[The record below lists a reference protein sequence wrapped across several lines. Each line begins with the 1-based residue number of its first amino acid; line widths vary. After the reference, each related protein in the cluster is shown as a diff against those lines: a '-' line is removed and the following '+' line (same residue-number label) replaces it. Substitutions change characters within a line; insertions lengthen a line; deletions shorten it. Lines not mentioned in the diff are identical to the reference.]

1 MKRIVAIYLF
11 TILSGIASAACE
23 KSYTIHSPDRTIGIT
38 LTVGNRIAYEVRVD
52 GRTVV
57 APTPVAMTLDD
68 GTVWGGSAQPS
79 RIRKGMV
86 NTSFATPFYIKKRVA
101 DHYNWLRADFRQG
114 FAIELRAYDD
124 GVAYRFISTTDR
136 SLVVASEEAGAAFPE
151 DWTCWVPYVRDCD
164 GTEIVPFGSQFK
176 TSFENLYTVTRLSK
190 LDPAR
195 LAFLPLV
202 VAADDGVK
210 LCFTEADLQAYPGM
224 YFNYPGQGYSLRGIF
239 APYPKRTHDGGHDNL
254 QNVVDEYDN
263 FIAKAAPRTSFPWR
277 TILIARE
284 DRQLLDHDMVMRLAE
299 PSRLEDVSWIRPGL
313 AAWEWWNDWGLTGVD
328 FEPGINTRTYK
339 AYIDFA
345 ADYGLEYVVLDEG
358 WSDPKAGDVM
368 SVVEQIDLPE
378 LVRYADAK
386 GVGLMLWVV
395 GNVLDAKLEEACSY
409 YAGLGIR
416 GFKVDF
422 IDRDDQKAVELVYR
436 LARVAAAHRLVLDIH
451 GVYKPTGQNRT
462 YPNIINFESV
472 FGLEELK
479 WSNPDMPLYDV
490 TFPFIRMVQGPVD
503 YTPGAYRNATR
514 EGFRIDYRNPMSQGT
529 RAHQVAAY
537 VVFDAPLVM
546 LCDSPTRYM
555 ADEACTRFIASLP
568 VVFDTTRVLA
578 GEIGEYIV
586 TARKRQDCWYVG
598 GLTGWTPRTLDVD
611 LSLLDPGREYTAT
624 LLADDGRSAAE
635 PARYVLSTQRVTSAT
650 RLQIPVA
657 PGGGF
662 ALKIE
667 PADNK

>member
-11 TILSGIASAACE
+11 TMLSGIASAACE

-86 NTSFATPFYIKKRVA
+86 DTSFATPFYIKKRVA

-263 FIAKAAPRTSFPWR
+263 FIAKAAPQTSFPWR

-284 DRQLLDHDMVMRLAE
+284 DRQLLDNDMVMRLAE

-313 AAWEWWNDWGLTGVD
+313 AAWEWWNDWGLHGVG
-328 FEPGINTRTYK
+328 FEAGINTPTYK
-339 AYIDFA
+339 HYIDFA
-345 ADYGLEYVVLDEG
+345 ARNGIAYLVMDDG
-358 WSDPKAGDVM
+358 WSKDKTDLM
-368 SVVEQIDLPE
+368 SGGSDRLDLE
-378 LVRYADAK
+378 EVLRYAKEKDVGIILWAGYRAFDRDMEEVCRHYSAL
-386 GVGLMLWVV
+386 GV
-395 GNVLDAKLEEACSY
+395 K
-409 YAGLGIR
+409 

-422 IDRDDQKAVELVYR
+422 MDRDDQQIAEFLYR
-436 LARVAAAHRLVLDIH
+436 GAATAAKYGLLLDYH
-451 GVYKPTGQNRT
+451 GIYKPAGLQRT
-462 YPNIINFESV
+462 YPNVVNFEGI
-472 FGLEELK
+472 FGLEQLK
-479 WSNPDMPLYDV
+479 WTDKTDADMPAYDC
-490 TFPFIRMVQGPVD
+490 TFPFIRQVAGPVD
-503 YTPGAYRNATR
+503 YTQGAMRNASR
-514 EGFRIDYRNPMSQGT
+514 KNFRAVNNHPMSQGT
-529 RAHQVAAY
+529 RAHQVATY
-537 VVFDAPLVM
+537 VVFDSPLVM
-546 LCDSPTRYM
+546 LCDSPTAYEKEPETLDYIVRFP
-555 ADEACTRFIASLP
+555 TRFDQTLIP
-568 VVFDTTRVLA
+568 A
-578 GEIGEYIV
+578 GEIGRYIV
-586 TARKRQDCWYVG
+586 TARRAGDRWYLG
-598 GLTGWTPRTLDVD
+598 ALTNWDAREVEVKLDF
-611 LSLLDPGREYTAT
+611 LG
-624 LLADDGRSAAE
+624 DGRWKARIFRDGVNADRYGEDYLLEERTVTAADSL
-635 PARYVLSTQRVTSAT
+635 AMAM
-650 RLQIPVA
+650 A
-657 PGGGF
+657 PGGGYAVQF
-662 ALKIE
+662 E
-667 PADNK
+667 RVQ

>member
-1 MKRIVAIYLF
+1 M
-11 TILSGIASAACE
+11 LSGIASAACE

-86 NTSFATPFYIKKRVA
+86 DTSFATPFYIKKRVA

-313 AAWEWWNDWGLTGVD
+313 AAWEWWNDWGLHGVG
-328 FEPGINTRTYK
+328 FEAGINTPTYK
-339 AYIDFA
+339 HYIDFA
-345 ADYGLEYVVLDEG
+345 ARNGIAYLVMDDG
-358 WSDPKAGDVM
+358 WSKDKTDLM
-368 SVVEQIDLPE
+368 SGGSDRLDLE
-378 LVRYADAK
+378 EVLRYAKEKDVGIILWAGYRAFDRDMEEVCRHYSAL
-386 GVGLMLWVV
+386 GV
-395 GNVLDAKLEEACSY
+395 K
-409 YAGLGIR
+409 

-422 IDRDDQKAVELVYR
+422 MDRDDQQIAEFLYR
-436 LARVAAAHRLVLDIH
+436 GAATAAKYGLLLDYH
-451 GVYKPTGQNRT
+451 GIYKPAGLQRT
-462 YPNIINFESV
+462 YPNVVNFEGI
-472 FGLEELK
+472 FGLEQLK
-479 WSNPDMPLYDV
+479 WTDKTDADMPAYDC
-490 TFPFIRMVQGPVD
+490 TFPFIRQVAGPVD
-503 YTPGAYRNATR
+503 YTQGAMRNASR
-514 EGFRIDYRNPMSQGT
+514 KNFRAVNNHPMSQGT
-529 RAHQVAAY
+529 RAHQVATY
-537 VVFDAPLVM
+537 VVFDSPLVM
-546 LCDSPTRYM
+546 LCDSPTAYEKEPETLDYIVRFP
-555 ADEACTRFIASLP
+555 TRFDQTLIP
-568 VVFDTTRVLA
+568 A
-578 GEIGEYIV
+578 GEIGRYIV
-586 TARKRQDCWYVG
+586 TARRAGDRWYLG
-598 GLTGWTPRTLDVD
+598 ALTNWDAREVEVKLDF
-611 LSLLDPGREYTAT
+611 LG
-624 LLADDGRSAAE
+624 DGRWKARIFRDGVNADRYGEDYLLEERTVTAADSLAM
-635 PARYVLSTQRVTSAT
+635 PM
-650 RLQIPVA
+650 A
-657 PGGGF
+657 PGGGYAVQF
-662 ALKIE
+662 E
-667 PADNK
+667 RVQ

>member
-11 TILSGIASAACE
+11 TMLSGIASAACE

-86 NTSFATPFYIKKRVA
+86 DTSFATPFYIKKRVA

-239 APYPKRTHDGGHDNL
+239 APYPK
-254 QNVVDEYDN
+254 
-263 FIAKAAPRTSFPWR
+263 
-277 TILIARE
+277 
-284 DRQLLDHDMVMRLAE
+284 
-299 PSRLEDVSWIRPGL
+299 
-313 AAWEWWNDWGLTGVD
+313 
-328 FEPGINTRTYK
+328 
-339 AYIDFA
+339 
-345 ADYGLEYVVLDEG
+345 
-358 WSDPKAGDVM
+358 
-368 SVVEQIDLPE
+368 
-378 LVRYADAK
+378 
-386 GVGLMLWVV
+386 
-395 GNVLDAKLEEACSY
+395 
-409 YAGLGIR
+409 
-416 GFKVDF
+416 
-422 IDRDDQKAVELVYR
+422 
-436 LARVAAAHRLVLDIH
+436 
-451 GVYKPTGQNRT
+451 
-462 YPNIINFESV
+462 
-472 FGLEELK
+472 
-479 WSNPDMPLYDV
+479 
-490 TFPFIRMVQGPVD
+490 
-503 YTPGAYRNATR
+503 
-514 EGFRIDYRNPMSQGT
+514 
-529 RAHQVAAY
+529 
-537 VVFDAPLVM
+537 
-546 LCDSPTRYM
+546 
-555 ADEACTRFIASLP
+555 
-568 VVFDTTRVLA
+568 
-578 GEIGEYIV
+578 
-586 TARKRQDCWYVG
+586 
-598 GLTGWTPRTLDVD
+598 
-611 LSLLDPGREYTAT
+611 LSL
-624 LLADDGRSAAE
+624 
-635 PARYVLSTQRVTSAT
+635 
-650 RLQIPVA
+650 IH
-657 PGGGF
+657 
-662 ALKIE
+662 I
-667 PADNK
+667 

>member
-1 MKRIVAIYLF
+1 M
-11 TILSGIASAACE
+11 LSGITSAACE

-86 NTSFATPFYIKKRVA
+86 DTSFATPFYIKKRVA

-263 FIAKAAPRTSFPWR
+263 FIAKAAPQTSFPWR

-284 DRQLLDHDMVMRLAE
+284 DRQLLDNDMVMRLAE

-313 AAWEWWNDWGLTGVD
+313 AAWEWWNDWGLHGVG
-328 FEPGINTRTYK
+328 FEAGINTPTYK
-339 AYIDFA
+339 HYIDFA
-345 ADYGLEYVVLDEG
+345 ARNGIAYLVMDDG
-358 WSDPKAGDVM
+358 WSKDKTDLM
-368 SVVEQIDLPE
+368 SGGSDRLDLE
-378 LVRYADAK
+378 EVLRYAKEKDVGIILWAGYRAFDRDMEEVCRHYSAL
-386 GVGLMLWVV
+386 GV
-395 GNVLDAKLEEACSY
+395 K
-409 YAGLGIR
+409 

-422 IDRDDQKAVELVYR
+422 MDRDDQQIAEFLYR
-436 LARVAAAHRLVLDIH
+436 GAATAAKYGLLLDYH
-451 GVYKPTGQNRT
+451 GIYKPAGLQRT
-462 YPNIINFESV
+462 YPNVVNFEGI
-472 FGLEELK
+472 FGLEQLK
-479 WSNPDMPLYDV
+479 WTDKTDADMPAYDC
-490 TFPFIRMVQGPVD
+490 TFPFIRQVAGPVD
-503 YTPGAYRNATR
+503 YTQGAMRNASR
-514 EGFRIDYRNPMSQGT
+514 KNFRAVNNHPMSQGT
-529 RAHQVAAY
+529 RAHQVATY
-537 VVFDAPLVM
+537 VVFDSPLVM
-546 LCDSPTRYM
+546 LCDSPTAYEKEPETLDYIVRFP
-555 ADEACTRFIASLP
+555 TRFDQTLIP
-568 VVFDTTRVLA
+568 A
-578 GEIGEYIV
+578 GEIGRYIV
-586 TARKRQDCWYVG
+586 TARRAGDRWYLG
-598 GLTGWTPRTLDVD
+598 ALTNWDAREVEVKLDF
-611 LSLLDPGREYTAT
+611 LG
-624 LLADDGRSAAE
+624 DGRWKARIFRDGVNADRYGEDYLLEERTVTAADSL
-635 PARYVLSTQRVTSAT
+635 AMAM
-650 RLQIPVA
+650 A
-657 PGGGF
+657 PGGGYAVQF
-662 ALKIE
+662 E
-667 PADNK
+667 RVQ

>member
-313 AAWEWWNDWGLTGVD
+313 AAWEWWNDWGLHGVG
-328 FEPGINTRTYK
+328 FEAGINTPTYK
-339 AYIDFA
+339 HYIDFA
-345 ADYGLEYVVLDEG
+345 ARNGIAYLVMDDG
-358 WSDPKAGDVM
+358 WSKDKTDLM
-368 SVVEQIDLPE
+368 SGGSDRLDLE
-378 LVRYADAK
+378 EVLRYAKEKDVGIILWAGYRAFDRDMEEVCRHYSAL
-386 GVGLMLWVV
+386 GV
-395 GNVLDAKLEEACSY
+395 K
-409 YAGLGIR
+409 

-422 IDRDDQKAVELVYR
+422 MDRDDQEMTAFNYR
-436 LARVAAAHRLVLDIH
+436 AAETCAKYKMILDLH
-451 GVYKPTGQNRT
+451 GTHKPAGLNRT
-462 YPNIINFESV
+462 YPNVLNFEGV
-472 FGLEELK
+472 NGLEQMK
-479 WSNPDMPLYDV
+479 WSPASLDQVKYDV
-490 TFPFIRMVQGPVD
+490 MIPFIRQVSGPMD
-503 YTPGAYRNATR
+503 YTQGAMRNASKGNYYPCNS
-514 EGFRIDYRNPMSQGT
+514 EPMSQGT
-529 RAHQVAAY
+529 RCRQLALY
-537 VVFDAPLVM
+537 VVFESPFNM
-546 LCDSPTRYM
+546 LCDNPSNYM
-555 ADEACTRFIASLP
+555 REPESTDFIAAIPTVWDESI
-568 VVFDTTRVLA
+568 VLD
-578 GEIGEYIV
+578 GKMGEYIV
-586 TARKRQDCWYVG
+586 TARRKGDVWYIGGITDWTARDIEVDCSFLGDKAYN
-598 GLTGWTPRTLDVD
+598 
-611 LSLLDPGREYTAT
+611 AT
-624 LLADDGRSAAE
+624 LFKDGVNAH
-635 PARYVLSTQRVTSAT
+635 RVGRDYKRESFSVKKDSK
-650 RLQIPVA
+650 LKIHLA

-662 ALKIE
+662 ALQIK
-667 PADNK
+667 

>member
-11 TILSGIASAACE
+11 TMLSGIASAACE

-57 APTPVAMTLDD
+57 VPTPVAMTLDD

-86 NTSFATPFYIKKRVA
+86 DTSFATPFYIKKRVA

-263 FIAKAAPRTSFPWR
+263 FIAKAAPQTSFPWR

-284 DRQLLDHDMVMRLAE
+284 DRQLLDNDMVMRLAE

-313 AAWEWWNDWGLTGVD
+313 AAWEWWNDWGLHGVG
-328 FEPGINTRTYK
+328 FEAGINTPTYK
-339 AYIDFA
+339 HYIDFA
-345 ADYGLEYVVLDEG
+345 ARNGIAYLVMDDG
-358 WSDPKAGDVM
+358 WSKDKTDLM
-368 SVVEQIDLPE
+368 SGGSDRLDLE
-378 LVRYADAK
+378 EVLRYAKEKDVGIILWAGYRAFDRDMEEVCRHYSAL
-386 GVGLMLWVV
+386 GV
-395 GNVLDAKLEEACSY
+395 K
-409 YAGLGIR
+409 

-422 IDRDDQKAVELVYR
+422 MDRDDQQIAEFLYR
-436 LARVAAAHRLVLDIH
+436 GAATAAKYGLLLDYH
-451 GVYKPTGQNRT
+451 GIYKPAGLQRT
-462 YPNIINFESV
+462 YPNVVNFEGI
-472 FGLEELK
+472 FGLEQLK
-479 WSNPDMPLYDV
+479 WTDKTDADMPAYDC
-490 TFPFIRMVQGPVD
+490 TFPFIRQVAGPVD
-503 YTPGAYRNATR
+503 YTQGAMRNASR
-514 EGFRIDYRNPMSQGT
+514 KNFRAVNNHPMSQGT
-529 RAHQVAAY
+529 RAHQVATY
-537 VVFDAPLVM
+537 VVFDSPLVM
-546 LCDSPTRYM
+546 LCDSPTAYEKEPETLDYIVRFP
-555 ADEACTRFIASLP
+555 TRFDQTLIP
-568 VVFDTTRVLA
+568 A
-578 GEIGEYIV
+578 GEIGRYIV
-586 TARKRQDCWYVG
+586 TARRAGDRWYLG
-598 GLTGWTPRTLDVD
+598 ALTNWDAREVEVKLDF
-611 LSLLDPGREYTAT
+611 LG
-624 LLADDGRSAAE
+624 DGRWKARIFRDGVNADRYGEDYLLEERTVTAADSL
-635 PARYVLSTQRVTSAT
+635 AMAM
-650 RLQIPVA
+650 A
-657 PGGGF
+657 PGGGYAVQF
-662 ALKIE
+662 E
-667 PADNK
+667 RVQ

>member
-57 APTPVAMTLDD
+57 APTPVAMTLGD

-313 AAWEWWNDWGLTGVD
+313 AAWEWWNDWGLHGVG
-328 FEPGINTRTYK
+328 FEAGINTPTYK
-339 AYIDFA
+339 HYIDFA
-345 ADYGLEYVVLDEG
+345 TRNGIAYLVMDDG
-358 WSDPKAGDVM
+358 WSKDKTDLM
-368 SVVEQIDLPE
+368 SGGSDRLDLE
-378 LVRYADAK
+378 EVLRYAKEKDVGIILWAGYRAFDRDMEEVCRHYSAL
-386 GVGLMLWVV
+386 GV
-395 GNVLDAKLEEACSY
+395 K
-409 YAGLGIR
+409 

-422 IDRDDQKAVELVYR
+422 MDRDDQEMVDFMWKAAELCASHKM
-436 LARVAAAHRLVLDIH
+436 LLDYH
-451 GVYKPTGQNRT
+451 GTCKPFGLQRT
-462 YPNIINFESV
+462 YPNVINYEGV
-472 FGLEELK
+472 NGLEQLK
-479 WSNPDMPLYDV
+479 WKKQGYDQV
-490 TFPFIRMVQGPVD
+490 TYDLTFPFIRMLAGPVD
-503 YTPGAYRNATR
+503 YTQGAMRNATQKGYYPNNH
-514 EGFRIDYRNPMSQGT
+514 EPMSQGT
-529 RAHQVAAY
+529 RCRQLAEY
-537 VVFDAPLVM
+537 IIFESPFNM
-546 LCDSPTRYM
+546 LCDTPINYMKEQECTDFISSVPTIWDETVALDSKIANYITIARRSKDTWYIGSINDWKM
-555 ADEACTRFIASLP
+555 RELEIDLTFLPEGQYQMEIFRDGANADRNA
-568 VVFDTTRVLA
+568 
-578 GEIGEYIV
+578 
-586 TARKRQDCWYVG
+586 
-598 GLTGWTPRTLDVD
+598 
-611 LSLLDPGREYTAT
+611 
-624 LLADDGRSAAE
+624 ADYKKESKAV
-635 PARYVLSTQRVTSAT
+635 PADKKVKIKMY
-650 RLQIPVA
+650 
-657 PGGGF
+657 PGGGYV
-662 ALKIE
+662 ARIIKS
-667 PADNK
+667 N

>member
-1 MKRIVAIYLF
+1 M
-11 TILSGIASAACE
+11 LSGIASAACE

-86 NTSFATPFYIKKRVA
+86 DTSFATPFYIKKRVA

-263 FIAKAAPRTSFPWR
+263 FIAKAAPLASFPWR
-277 TILIARE
+277 TILIARK
-284 DRQLLDHDMVMRLAE
+284 DRQLLDNDMVMRLAE

-313 AAWEWWNDWGLTGVD
+313 AAWEWWNDWGLHGVG
-328 FEPGINTRTYK
+328 FEAGINTPTYK
-339 AYIDFA
+339 HYIDFA
-345 ADYGLEYVVLDEG
+345 ARNGIAYLVMDDG
-358 WSDPKAGDVM
+358 WSKDKTDLM
-368 SVVEQIDLPE
+368 SGGSDLLDLE
-378 LVRYADAK
+378 EVLRYAKEKDVGIILWAGYRAFDRDMEEVCRHYSAL
-386 GVGLMLWVV
+386 GV
-395 GNVLDAKLEEACSY
+395 K
-409 YAGLGIR
+409 

-422 IDRDDQKAVELVYR
+422 MDRDDQQIAEFLYR
-436 LARVAAAHRLVLDIH
+436 GAATAAKYGLLLDYH
-451 GVYKPTGQNRT
+451 GIYKPAGLQRT
-462 YPNIINFESV
+462 YPNVVNFEGI
-472 FGLEELK
+472 FGLEQLK
-479 WSNPDMPLYDV
+479 WTDRTDADMPAYDC
-490 TFPFIRMVQGPVD
+490 TFPFIRQVAGPVD
-503 YTPGAYRNATR
+503 YTQGAMRNASR
-514 EGFRIDYRNPMSQGT
+514 KNFRAVNNHPMSQGT
-529 RAHQVAAY
+529 RAHQVATY
-537 VVFDAPLVM
+537 VVFDSPLVM
-546 LCDSPTRYM
+546 LCDSPTAYEKEPETLDYIVRFP
-555 ADEACTRFIASLP
+555 TRFDQTLIP
-568 VVFDTTRVLA
+568 A
-578 GEIGEYIV
+578 GEIGRYIV
-586 TARKRQDCWYVG
+586 TARRAGDRWYLG
-598 GLTGWTPRTLDVD
+598 ALTNWDAREVEVKLDF
-611 LSLLDPGREYTAT
+611 LG
-624 LLADDGRSAAE
+624 DGRWKARIFRDGVNADRYGEDYLLEERTVTAADSL
-635 PARYVLSTQRVTSAT
+635 AMTM
-650 RLQIPVA
+650 A
-657 PGGGF
+657 PGGGYAVQF
-662 ALKIE
+662 E
-667 PADNK
+667 RVQ

>member
-1 MKRIVAIYLF
+1 
-11 TILSGIASAACE
+11 
-23 KSYTIHSPDRTIGIT
+23 
-38 LTVGNRIAYEVRVD
+38 
-52 GRTVV
+52 
-57 APTPVAMTLDD
+57 
-68 GTVWGGSAQPS
+68 
-79 RIRKGMV
+79 MV

-313 AAWEWWNDWGLTGVD
+313 AAWEWWNDWGLHGVG
-328 FEPGINTRTYK
+328 FEAGINTPTYK
-339 AYIDFA
+339 HYIDFA
-345 ADYGLEYVVLDEG
+345 ARNGIAYLVMDDG
-358 WSDPKAGDVM
+358 WSKDKTDLMSGGSDASIWKRCCVMRRRRTSASSYGRVTAPSTATWRRFAAITQHWASKDSKSTSWTVMTSRSPNSSTAGR
-368 SVVEQIDLPE
+368 LPPPNTD
-378 LVRYADAK
+378 Y
-386 GVGLMLWVV
+386 
-395 GNVLDAKLEEACSY
+395 CSTTT
-409 YAGLGIR
+409 
-416 GFKVDF
+416 
-422 IDRDDQKAVELVYR
+422 VY
-436 LARVAAAHRLVLDIH
+436 I
-451 GVYKPTGQNRT
+451 
-462 YPNIINFESV
+462 
-472 FGLEELK
+472 
-479 WSNPDMPLYDV
+479 
-490 TFPFIRMVQGPVD
+490 
-503 YTPGAYRNATR
+503 
-514 EGFRIDYRNPMSQGT
+514 
-529 RAHQVAAY
+529 
-537 VVFDAPLVM
+537 
-546 LCDSPTRYM
+546 
-555 ADEACTRFIASLP
+555 SLP
-568 VVFDTTRVLA
+568 VCNA
-578 GEIGEYIV
+578 PI
-586 TARKRQDCWYVG
+586 
-598 GLTGWTPRTLDVD
+598 P
-611 LSLLDPGREYTAT
+611 
-624 LLADDGRSAAE
+624 
-635 PARYVLSTQRVTSAT
+635 TSSISKAYMDWN
-650 RLQIPVA
+650 R
-657 PGGGF
+657 
-662 ALKIE
+662 
-667 PADNK
+667 

>member
-1 MKRIVAIYLF
+1 M
-11 TILSGIASAACE
+11 LSGITSAACE

-79 RIRKGMV
+79 RIGKGMV

-313 AAWEWWNDWGLTGVD
+313 AAWEWWNDWGLHGVG
-328 FEPGINTRTYK
+328 FEAGINTPTYK
-339 AYIDFA
+339 HYIDFA
-345 ADYGLEYVVLDEG
+345 ARNGIAYLVMDDG
-358 WSDPKAGDVM
+358 WSKDKTDLM
-368 SVVEQIDLPE
+368 SGGSDRLDLE
-378 LVRYADAK
+378 EVLRYAKEKDVGIILWAGYRAFDRDMEEVCRHYSAL
-386 GVGLMLWVV
+386 GV
-395 GNVLDAKLEEACSY
+395 K
-409 YAGLGIR
+409 

-422 IDRDDQKAVELVYR
+422 MDRDDQEMTAFNYR
-436 LARVAAAHRLVLDIH
+436 AAETCAKYKMILDLH
-451 GVYKPTGQNRT
+451 GTHKPAGLNRT
-462 YPNIINFESV
+462 YPNVLNFEGV
-472 FGLEELK
+472 NGLEQMK
-479 WSNPDMPLYDV
+479 WSPASLDQVKYDV
-490 TFPFIRMVQGPVD
+490 MIPFIRQVSGPMD
-503 YTPGAYRNATR
+503 YTQGAMRNASKGNYYPCNS
-514 EGFRIDYRNPMSQGT
+514 EPMSQGT
-529 RAHQVAAY
+529 RCRQLALY
-537 VVFDAPLVM
+537 VVFESPFNM
-546 LCDSPTRYM
+546 LCDNPSNYM
-555 ADEACTRFIASLP
+555 REPESTDFIAAIPTVWDESI
-568 VVFDTTRVLA
+568 VLD
-578 GEIGEYIV
+578 GKMGEYIV
-586 TARKRQDCWYVG
+586 TARRKGDVWYIGGITDWTARDIEVDCSFLGDKAYN
-598 GLTGWTPRTLDVD
+598 
-611 LSLLDPGREYTAT
+611 AT
-624 LLADDGRSAAE
+624 LFKDGVNAH
-635 PARYVLSTQRVTSAT
+635 RVGRDYKRESFSVKKDSK
-650 RLQIPVA
+650 LKIHLA

-662 ALKIE
+662 ALQIK
-667 PADNK
+667 

>member
-1 MKRIVAIYLF
+1 MKRIVAICLF
-11 TILSGIASAACE
+11 TMLSGITSAACE

-86 NTSFATPFYIKKRVA
+86 DTSFATPFYIKKRVA

-284 DRQLLDHDMVMRLAE
+284 DRQLLDNDMVMRLAE

-313 AAWEWWNDWGLTGVD
+313 AAWEWWNDWGLHGVG
-328 FEPGINTRTYK
+328 FEAGINTPTYK
-339 AYIDFA
+339 HYIDFA
-345 ADYGLEYVVLDEG
+345 ARNGIAYLVMDDG
-358 WSDPKAGDVM
+358 WSKEKTDLM
-368 SVVEQIDLPE
+368 SGGSDRLDLE
-378 LVRYADAK
+378 EVLRYAKEKDVGIILWAGYRAFDRDMEEVCRHYSAL
-386 GVGLMLWVV
+386 GV
-395 GNVLDAKLEEACSY
+395 K
-409 YAGLGIR
+409 

-422 IDRDDQKAVELVYR
+422 MDRDDQEMTAFNYR
-436 LARVAAAHRLVLDIH
+436 AAETCAKYKMILDLH
-451 GVYKPTGQNRT
+451 GTHKPAGLNRT
-462 YPNIINFESV
+462 YPNVLNFEGV
-472 FGLEELK
+472 NGLEQMK
-479 WSNPDMPLYDV
+479 WSPASLDQVKYDV
-490 TFPFIRMVQGPVD
+490 MIPFIRQVSGPMD
-503 YTPGAYRNATR
+503 YTQGAMRNASKGNYYPCNS
-514 EGFRIDYRNPMSQGT
+514 EPMSQGT
-529 RAHQVAAY
+529 RCRQLALY
-537 VVFDAPLVM
+537 VVFESPFNM
-546 LCDSPTRYM
+546 LCDNPSNYM
-555 ADEACTRFIASLP
+555 REPESTDFIAAIPTVWDESI
-568 VVFDTTRVLA
+568 VLD
-578 GEIGEYIV
+578 GKMGEYIV
-586 TARKRQDCWYVG
+586 TARRKGDVWYIGGITDWTARDIEVDCSFLGDKAYN
-598 GLTGWTPRTLDVD
+598 
-611 LSLLDPGREYTAT
+611 AT
-624 LLADDGRSAAE
+624 LFKDGVNAH
-635 PARYVLSTQRVTSAT
+635 RVGRDYKRESFSVKKDSK
-650 RLQIPVA
+650 LKIHLA

-662 ALKIE
+662 ALQIK
-667 PADNK
+667 

>member
-313 AAWEWWNDWGLTGVD
+313 AAWEWWNDWGLHGVG
-328 FEPGINTRTYK
+328 FEAGINTPTYK
-339 AYIDFA
+339 HYIDFA
-345 ADYGLEYVVLDEG
+345 ARNGIAYLVMDDG
-358 WSDPKAGDVM
+358 WSKDKTDLM
-368 SVVEQIDLPE
+368 SGGSDRLDLE
-378 LVRYADAK
+378 EVLRYAKEKDVGIILWAGYRAFDRDMEEVCRHYSAL
-386 GVGLMLWVV
+386 GV
-395 GNVLDAKLEEACSY
+395 K
-409 YAGLGIR
+409 

-422 IDRDDQKAVELVYR
+422 MDRDDQQIAEFLYR
-436 LARVAAAHRLVLDIH
+436 GAATAAKYGLLLDYH
-451 GVYKPTGQNRT
+451 GIYKPAGLQRT
-462 YPNIINFESV
+462 YPNVVNFEGI
-472 FGLEELK
+472 FGLEQLK
-479 WSNPDMPLYDV
+479 WTDKTAADMPAYDC
-490 TFPFIRMVQGPVD
+490 TFPFIRQVAGPVD
-503 YTPGAYRNATR
+503 YTQGAMRNASR
-514 EGFRIDYRNPMSQGT
+514 KNFRAVNNHPMSQGT
-529 RAHQVAAY
+529 RAHQVATY
-537 VVFDAPLVM
+537 VVFDSPLVM
-546 LCDSPTRYM
+546 LCDSPTAYEKEPETLDYIVRFP
-555 ADEACTRFIASLP
+555 TRFDQTLIP
-568 VVFDTTRVLA
+568 A
-578 GEIGEYIV
+578 GEIGRYIV
-586 TARKRQDCWYVG
+586 TARRAGDRWYLG
-598 GLTGWTPRTLDVD
+598 ALTNWDAREVEVKLDF
-611 LSLLDPGREYTAT
+611 LG
-624 LLADDGRSAAE
+624 DGRWKARIFRDGVNADRYGEDYLLEERTVTAADSLAM
-635 PARYVLSTQRVTSAT
+635 PM
-650 RLQIPVA
+650 A
-657 PGGGF
+657 PGGGYAVQF
-662 ALKIE
+662 E
-667 PADNK
+667 RVQ

>member
-11 TILSGIASAACE
+11 TMLSGIASAACE

-86 NTSFATPFYIKKRVA
+86 DTSFATPFYIKKRVA

-263 FIAKAAPRTSFPWR
+263 FIAKAAPQTSFPWR

-284 DRQLLDHDMVMRLAE
+284 DRQLLDNDMVMRLAE
-299 PSRLEDVSWIRPGL
+299 PSRLEDGSWIRPGL
-313 AAWEWWNDWGLTGVD
+313 AAWEWWNDWGLHGVG
-328 FEPGINTRTYK
+328 FEAGINTPTYK
-339 AYIDFA
+339 HYIDFA
-345 ADYGLEYVVLDEG
+345 ARNGIAYLVMDDG
-358 WSDPKAGDVM
+358 WSKDKTDLM
-368 SVVEQIDLPE
+368 SGGSDRLDLE
-378 LVRYADAK
+378 EVLRYAKEKDVGIILWAGYRAFDRDMERVVSYFAEM
-386 GVGLMLWVV
+386 GV
-395 GNVLDAKLEEACSY
+395 K
-409 YAGLGIR
+409 

-422 IDRDDQKAVELVYR
+422 MDRDDQKIVDFLHRA
-436 LARVAAAHRLVLDIH
+436 ARVCAEHRMLLDFH
-451 GVYKPTGQNRT
+451 GIFKPTGLNRT
-462 YPNIINFESV
+462 WPNIINYEGV
-472 FGLEELK
+472 FGLEQMK
-479 WSNPDMPLYDV
+479 WSPETVDQVTYDV
-490 TFPFIRMVQGPVD
+490 TMPFIRMVAGTMD
-503 YTPGAYRNATR
+503 YTQGAMRNATR
-514 EGFRIDYRNPMSQGT
+514 RNYRPVNTEPMSQGT
-529 RAHQVAAY
+529 RCRQLAEY
-537 VVFDAPLVM
+537 IVFESPLNM
-546 LCDSPTRYM
+546 LCDSPSNYLK
-555 ADEACTRFIASLP
+555 EPECFGFIASVPTVWDRTEALDGKLGERIAIARQSG
-568 VVFDTTRVLA
+568 DT
-578 GEIGEYIV
+578 
-586 TARKRQDCWYVG
+586 WYVG
-598 GLTGWTPRTLDVD
+598 ALTNWDAREVVLD
-611 LSLLDPGREYTAT
+611 LSFLKGDGWKVESFS
-624 LLADDGRSAAE
+624 DGRNAHRAACDYVKRTE
-635 PARYVLSTQRVTSAT
+635 MLPADKKLTVKM
-650 RLQIPVA
+650 A

-662 ALKIE
+662 AARIYR
-667 PADNK
+667 